1 MQYIHRSGGY
11 VLKAVLFDLGDTLI
25 KTPCIIT
32 NFQKILEAHGIH
44 RTQDEILTAYE
55 ESEKRFSMELMK
67 IMFDEFW
74 IKRNNMLLEK
84 LGIFGRIDLAK
95 IITEEW
101 WDHADVSVYP
111 DVNETLIE
119 LKRRGLKT
127 GIITNGLQSDLAKL
141 LTKTGLNTNAFDIII
156 TVDPIGLM
164 KPEREIFHHALE
176 KIQVSPNE
184 ALFVGDT
191 VEYDYE
197 GAKKAGLKA
206 LLIDRDGKINENVEK
221 IRDLREI
228 LALV

>member
-1 MQYIHRSGGY
+1 M
-11 VLKAVLFDLGDTLI
+11 KAVLFDLGDTLI

-32 NFQKILEAHGIH
+32 NFQKILSAHGILH
-44 RTQDEILTAYE
+44 TQEEILTAYE
-55 ESEKRFSMELMK
+55 ESEKILSMELMK
-67 IMFDEFW
+67 TMFDEFW
-74 IKRNNMLLEK
+74 IKRNNLFLEK
-84 LGIFGRIDLAK
+84 LGIFGRIDLAR
-95 IITEEW
+95 IIAEEW
-101 WDHADVSVYP
+101 WDHADVSLYP
-111 DVNETLIE
+111 DVNETLSE

-141 LTKTGLNTNAFDIII
+141 LTKTGLNTKAFDVII

-164 KPEREIFHHALE
+164 KPEKEIFHRALE
-176 KIQVSPNE
+176 KIQVLPNE

-191 VEYDYE
+191 LEYDYE

-206 LLIDRDGKINENVEK
+206 LVIDRDNKINENVEK